1 MTDNRKKPQRSKS
14 KASRSKSKSAS
25 GEPAKKSGKPKG
37 KLPHKPKPK
46 GKAVPDG
53 FGKKFDYAQ
62 HSKSKA
68 SRSKAK
74 STSGEPAKKTDKPK
88 GKLPHKPKPKGKA
101 VPDGFGK
108 KFDYGNHLDRMVVV
122 YEKLREASLRGGVVP
137 MRHLMELV
145 GNHNRTIHRIKARL
159 ANEPYRVS
167 VKYDYANRGYRIIN
181 PKAENYLKIGP
192 GLNHHHKVA
201 LEVARQALAVFDG
214 AHFADHI
221 REGLEKICGGPMKEK
236 SLGLGVPIST
246 LVSFRTP
253 GAGIAKPSIF
263 TTIMQALLEHRVLET
278 NYNSQSKPM
287 ADERLMLEPLH
298 ISCVG
303 NKWILI
309 ARDRSIQPKDLPI
322 RTYVIYRFSKAIQTK
337 ISFSYPDD
345 FNPAHY
351 IRAHFRVHG
360 GAHLSN
366 SVFVKL
372 WFSARMAHHIV
383 ERKWHPTLKAKALPA
398 GEVEVSLTIS
408 SIWEIK
414 QWIMGY
420 GCDCKVLEPAALRK
434 EVAEEAARMIAL
446 YPEAPAT

>member
-62 HSKSKA
+62 RSKSKA
-68 SRSKAK
+68 S
-74 STSGEPAKKTDKPK
+74 SGEPAKKTGKPK
-88 GKLPHKPKPKGKA
+88 GKRPLKRKPKGKA

-137 MRHLMELV
+137 MKHLTELV
-145 GNHNRTIHRIKARL
+145 GNHDRTIHRIKARL

-167 VKYDYANRGYRIIN
+167 VEYDYANRGYRIIN

-201 LEVARQALAVFDG
+201 LEVARQALAVYDG

-221 REGLEKICGGPMKEK
+221 REGLEKISGGPVKEK

-246 LVSFRTP
+246 LVSFHTP
-253 GAGIAKPSIF
+253 GAGIANPGVFNAI
-263 TTIMQALLEHRVLET
+263 TQALLEHRVLET
-278 NYNSQSKPM
+278 HYTSRSKPV
-287 ADERLMLEPLH
+287 AAKRLMLEPLH
-298 ISCVG
+298 LACVADR
-303 NKWILI
+303 WVLV
-309 ARDRSIQPKDLPI
+309 ARDRARKSGENPI
-322 RTYVIYRFSKAIQTK
+322 RTYIVARFSKVIPTK
-337 ISFSYPDD
+337 TDFDYPED
-345 FNPAHY
+345 FRPAHY
-351 IRAHFRVHG
+351 VQSAFGVHSG
-360 GAHLSN
+360 PLNGNPVVVKLRITDRGAHHVL
-366 SVFVKL
+366 
-372 WFSARMAHHIV
+372 
-383 ERKWHPTLKAKALPA
+383 ERKWHPSQSVTRLSA
-398 GEVEVSLTIS
+398 GEIEVAFKVSHVGDITRFILAFGS
-408 SIWEIK
+408 
-414 QWIMGY
+414 
-420 GCDCKVLEPAALRK
+420 DCEVLEPAALRK
-434 EVAEEAARMIAL
+434 EVAEEAARMSAL
-446 YPEAPAT
+446 YPEAPAS